1 MYDPGGETG
10 VTAGGGPD
18 RGGGRAASARGG
30 PLARM
35 GGVLDDVIPYLAC
48 PHCGAD
54 LARAGEALRCRAGHS
69 FDIAR
74 QGYVSLL
81 RPGSQGGGGDTAA
94 MVRARG
100 DFLAAGHYAGLAA
113 ELSRAAIAAGPGPGC
128 VADVGAG
135 TGYYL
140 AAVLGRLPG
149 RAGLAL
155 DSSKFAL
162 RHAARAHPR
171 IGAVG
176 CDAWRP
182 LPVADAAAAL
192 VLNVFAPRHGAELHR
207 ILNPSGAL
215 LVVTPGPGHLGELVG
230 PLGLLTVDQRKQ
242 ERLAGKLGPYFTPDG
257 QRDHQETLVL
267 SHQAVAELV
276 AMGPS
281 SWHADAAALGDRI
294 ARLPDPVPV
303 TLAVT
308 LSAYRRLPAPA
319 GG

>member
-1 MYDPGGETG
+1 
-10 VTAGGGPD
+10 
-18 RGGGRAASARGG
+18 
-30 PLARM
+30 
-35 GGVLDDVIPYLAC
+35 VLDDVIPYLAC

-54 LARAGEALRCRAGHS
+54 LAPAGGALRCRAGHS

-74 QGYVSLL
+74 QGYVSLM
-81 RPGSQGGGGDTAA
+81 PAGSRGAGGDTAA

-100 DFLAAGHYAGLAA
+100 DFLAAGHYASLAA
-113 ELSRAAIAAGPGPGC
+113 ELSRAASAAAPGPGC

-140 AAVLGRLPG
+140 AAVLDRLPG

-182 LPVADAAAAL
+182 LPVADSAAAL

-207 ILNPSGAL
+207 ILSPSGTL
-215 LVVTPGPGHLGELVG
+215 LVVTPAPEHLGELVG
-230 PLGLLTVDQRKQ
+230 PLRLLTVDQRKQ
-242 ERLAGKLGPYFTPDG
+242 ERLAGKLGPYFALEG
-257 QRDHQETLVL
+257 QREHRETLAL

-281 SWHADAAALGDRI
+281 SWHTDAAALGNRI

-308 LSAYRRLPAPA
+308 LSAYRRRPVPA

>member
-1 MYDPGGETG
+1 MTRAERAGRPTGENG
-10 VTAGGGPD
+10 
-18 RGGGRAASARGG
+18 S
-30 PLARM
+30 
-35 GGVLDDVIPYLAC
+35 VLDDVIQYLAC
-48 PHCGAD
+48 PHCGGD
-54 LARAGEALRCRAGHS
+54 MARAGGSLRCQAGHS

-74 QGYVSLL
+74 QGYVSLPTAGN
-81 RPGSQGGGGDTAA
+81 PGAGGDTAA

-113 ELSRAAIAAGPGPGC
+113 ELSRAARAAGGPGPAPGC

-140 AAVLGRLPG
+140 AAVLDQLPG

-162 RHAARAHPR
+162 RRAARAHPR

-182 LPVADAAAAL
+182 LPVADSAATL
-192 VLNVFAPRHGAELHR
+192 VLNVFAPRHGAELRR
-207 ILNPSGAL
+207 ILSPSGTL
-215 LVVTPGPGHLGELVG
+215 LVVTPAPEHLRELVG
-230 PLGLLTVDQRKQ
+230 PLQLLSVDHRKP
-242 ERLAGKLGPYFTPDG
+242 ERLAGKLGPHFALSG
-257 QRDHQETLVL
+257 QREHRETLAL

-281 SWHADAAALGDRI
+281 SWHMDGPALEARI
-294 ARLPDPVPV
+294 AGLPEPVPV

-308 LSAYRRLPAPA
+308 LSAYQPRPAPA
-319 GG
+319 VR